1 MKVKKFTAQ
10 GAQSGTGELADA
22 IFAAPVSEAANH
34 SVIRTENRNRRHGT
48 HKTKDFAEVSGGGKK
63 PWRQKGTGH
72 ARQGSIRAPQWRK
85 GGIVFGPNP
94 RDYRIGLND
103 RLRRLG
109 IVSILAKKAQR
120 EEVGIIDA
128 LQAPEFSTKAIV
140 SIFKKAG
147 FADSTVVYVTDVSDL
162 KLQKSFGN
170 MPNAKIMH
178 AQRLNAPELYYSDF
192 LFFSEGALKYLEAHY
207 TLKRKRK
214 PA

>member
-10 GAQSGTGELADA
+10 GAQSGTADIADA
-22 IFAAPVSEAANH
+22 IFSAPISEAAIH
-34 SVIRTENRNRRHGT
+34 TVIRTENRNRRHGT

-94 RDYRIGLND
+94 RDYTIGLND

-109 IVSILAKKAQR
+109 IVSILSKKAKR
-120 EEVGIIDA
+120 EEVGLIDA
-128 LQAPEFSTKAIV
+128 LQAAEFSTKAV
-140 SIFKKAG
+140 FEVLKKAG
-147 FADSTVVYVTDVSDL
+147 FADASVVYVTEASDL
-162 KLQKSFGN
+162 KLQKSFSN
-170 MPNAKIMH
+170 IPNAKLMH

-214 PA
+214 TA